1 MLHVRVVKT
10 RVGSRSVQVIRYE
23 NGRRV
28 IVKHIGTGNVD
39 EEIIALTDIARSYI
53 EDLSQQPSLFASVQP
68 PDSVVMLS
76 QCQYLG
82 FYYTFLYDVLYA
94 VQTQLGYTALVDDM
108 LNDLVIMRIIEPASK
123 LRSIEL
129 MEPYFGIRHRRQQY
143 YESALKWL
151 ELKDAVEKQTL
162 LFAKHEYD
170 FDFSLLFYDVT
181 TLYFETFESDE
192 LRKTG
197 FSKDNKSGQPQIMV
211 ALIVTR
217 DGFPIAYE
225 VFAGNTFE
233 GHTMLP
239 VIESF
244 IQKHKVQNFTVV
256 ADAAMIS
263 TANINA
269 LQSANINYI
278 VGARLG
284 NVSNQLLDD
293 IDKNLPRE
301 DGKMI
306 RIKTDKGYLICS
318 FSQQRYKKDKY
329 EMEKQIEKAKKLLSQ
344 PSKTSK
350 VKFLKTEE
358 AKTKLNEELIKK
370 TTKLL
375 GVKGY
380 YTDVEESATASQM
393 IIERYHD
400 LYKIEQAFR
409 VSKNDLKTRPIFHFK
424 EEPIKLHL
432 LICFMALAISK
443 HIELKAA
450 TSIRSFLTE
459 CKKITD
465 ARVINKITKK
475 EIRMRT
481 EIPHRLLQMI
491 SKISRPH

>member
-1 MLHVRVVKT
+1 MLHVRLVKT
-10 RVGSRSVQVIRYE
+10 KVGSCSVQVIRYA
-23 NGRRV
+23 NSRRI
-28 IVKHIGTGNVD
+28 IVKHIGTGNSD
-39 EEIIALTDIARSYI
+39 EEIIALRGVAHSYI
-53 EDLSQQPSLFASVQP
+53 EEISQQPSLFLDTQP
-68 PDSVVMLS
+68 PDNLIILS
-76 QCQYLG
+76 QCEYLG
-82 FYYTFLYDVLYA
+82 FYYSFLYDILYA
-94 VQTQLGYTALVDDM
+94 IQTQMGYSSAVDEM
-108 LNDLVIMRIIEPASK
+108 LNDLVIMRIVEPASK

-129 MEPYFGIRHRRQQY
+129 METYFGIRHRRQRY

-151 ELKDAVEKQTL
+151 ELKNTVETQTL
-162 LFAKHEYD
+162 HFVQREYT

-192 LRKTG
+192 LRKPG
-197 FSKDNKSGQPQIMV
+197 FSKDNKSQQPQILV
-211 ALIVTR
+211 ALMVTD

-225 VFAGNTFE
+225 IFTGNTFE

-244 IQKHKVQNFTVV
+244 IRKHKVQHFTVV

-263 TANINA
+263 TSNIKA
-269 LQSANINYI
+269 LQQEHVNYI

-284 NVSNQLLDD
+284 NVSEQLLDD
-293 IDKNLPRE
+293 IDRNLSRE
-301 DGKMI
+301 DGRMI
-306 RIKTDKGYLICS
+306 RLKTDNGYLICS
-318 FSQQRYKKDKY
+318 FSKQRYKKDRY
-329 EMEKQIEKAKKLLSQ
+329 EMEKQIEKAKMLLSQ

-358 AKTKLNEELIKK
+358 AKTKLNEELIEK

-380 YTDVEESATASQM
+380 YTDIEESVTDSKT
-393 IIERYHD
+393 IIERYND

-409 VSKNDLKTRPIFHFK
+409 ISKNDLKTRPIFHFK

-432 LICFMALAISK
+432 LICFMALAVSK
-443 HIELKAA
+443 HIEIKAA
-450 TSIRSFLTE
+450 TSIRAFLTE

-465 ARVINKITKK
+465 ARMFNKITQQ

-481 EIPHRLLQMI
+481 SIPPALRRI
-491 SKISRPH
+491 VDKISRPH

>member
-10 RVGSRSVQVIRYE
+10 KEDIRSVQVIRYE
-23 NGRRV
+23 NSKRV
-28 IVKHIGTGNVD
+28 IVKHIGSGSAD
-39 EEIIALTDIARSYI
+39 EEINALSEIARSYI
-53 EDLSQQPSLFASVQP
+53 EDISQQLLLFADVKP
-68 PDSVVMLS
+68 VDSVIMLS
-76 QCQYLG
+76 QCEYLG
-82 FYYTFLYDVLYA
+82 FHYTFLYDVLYA
-94 VQTQLGYTALVDDM
+94 IQTQIGYASHIDGM
-108 LNDLVIMRIIEPASK
+108 LNDLVIMRIVEPASK

-129 MEPYFGIRHRRQQY
+129 METYFGLRHRRQRY

-151 ELKDAVEKQTL
+151 ELKDVAEMQTL
-162 LFAKHEYD
+162 RFAQQAYD

-181 TLYFETFESDE
+181 TLYFETFESDD

-197 FSKDNKSGQPQIMV
+197 FSKDNKSQQPQILV
-211 ALIVTR
+211 ALMITR

-239 VIESF
+239 VIQSF
-244 IQKHKVQNFTVV
+244 IQKHQVQHFTVV

-263 TANINA
+263 TANIEA

-284 NVSNQLLDD
+284 NVPGELLGN
-293 IDKNLPRE
+293 IDKSLSRE
-301 DGKMI
+301 DGRMI
-306 RIKTDKGYLICS
+306 RIKTDNGYLICS
-318 FSQQRYKKDKY
+318 FSKQRYKKDKY
-329 EMEKQIEKAKKLLSQ
+329 EMEKQIEKAKMLLSQ

-350 VKFLKTEE
+350 VKFLKTQE
-358 AKTKLNEELIKK
+358 AKTTLNEELIEK

-380 YTDVEESATASQM
+380 YTDIEESVADSKT

-400 LYKIEQAFR
+400 LYKVEQAFR

-432 LICFMALAISK
+432 LICFMALAVSK
-443 HIELKAA
+443 HIEIKAE

-459 CKKITD
+459 CRKVTD
-465 ARVINKITKK
+465 ARMLNKITKK
-475 EIRMRT
+475 EIRMRA
-481 EIPHRLLQMI
+481 EIPSHLRQMI
-491 SKISRPH
+491 SKITRPH